1 MSEIGTKIN
10 LAKAYMD
17 MGDPESARSILTEVL
32 TEGTIEQKSEARR
45 LIEQLPKSRSA
56 TIRSMEQTELERL
69 ERYTRELA
77 ESYGMQATLSC
88 DGADMSVELIK
99 QGIKRT
105 RSAKFSNML
114 QAEAFIAQT
123 IKAMSAAGAP
133 R

>member
-1 MSEIGTKIN
+1 
-10 LAKAYMD
+10 
-17 MGDPESARSILTEVL
+17 
-32 TEGTIEQKSEARR
+32 
-45 LIEQLPKSRSA
+45 
-56 TIRSMEQTELERL
+56 MEQTELERL